1 MDPSLASN
9 APTPSRRVSQRQPL
23 ACREC
28 TKSKRKCSKTIPC
41 TRCRRLNLTCSR
53 EIVQLRRNTAP
64 HGAEIDFLHSLVAD
78 LDLLVAS
85 TPATSP
91 LPGIISRV
99 RSRIAHLRT
108 DDGAPRQQLVNTP
121 TPTPMPMP
129 MPMPTP
135 PSGRN
140 EGGHLERNPSLLT
153 AIEHLA
159 WGRDSAGCFPHLRCG
174 CQYGSSDAAHQ
185 LALHGSLPITATGYV
200 PNAPRVDMAS
210 AEKLIRFH
218 LCHMAWHHNCVHT
231 PTFLEQCEIFWKTG
245 RPVHP
250 LWMALYFSILSSTV
264 FAIRISARAQASA
277 DVDLDLVPP
286 ADELM
291 TAMVEALHTHHFL
304 EDMSLY
310 SVQAIVISTE
320 VAHNLGR
327 SQLNA
332 TLFNAAVRIA
342 ECLGLHR
349 IKDSSD
355 KSIPTEEIWIETVQR
370 EVGKRVWCQM
380 VIQDNFAIPFTDT
393 YSISPMQY
401 STVPHLNADDY
412 DLLEMPRTVPTVST
426 YTWVLRDIAVLM
438 PSLADGLGPMSQ
450 PRSRREQY
458 EHVLSVDN
466 RMRSVVKQIPSF
478 LLGRDAEKEAEIPW
492 LGIARR
498 SLAITAAEKII
509 MIHRPFLFL
518 SFQSPSYEYTR
529 RTCVAAAI
537 TILRE
542 HEMIINEGDF
552 FVWTHSAFCVTAAII
567 LCFQVSASSSTDP
580 ATNEFR
586 LAIWAARNRL
596 AAQTN
601 DVLAQRGVALI
612 DAIFSSEANPDLDFY
627 RAVAEFLRLSQSTP
641 KTSETTPVF
650 ADLSDP
656 HAIGT
661 DVGPALPIR
670 LDRSLD
676 DDDFETWF
684 NNIFYQIS
692 GEQTL

>member
-1 MDPSLASN
+1 MDQLA
-9 APTPSRRVSQRQPL
+9 ALDDPTPARRTSQRQPL

-41 TRCRRLNLTCSR
+41 TRCCRLNISCSR
-53 EIVQLRRNTAP
+53 EIVQLRRKTAP
-64 HGAEIDFLHSLVAD
+64 HGAEVDFLQSLVGD
-78 LDLLVAS
+78 LDRLSAS
-85 TPATSP
+85 TSATTQ
-91 LPGIISRV
+91 LPEIISKV
-99 RSRIAHLRT
+99 RSRIAHLRAP
-108 DDGAPRQQLVNTP
+108 DG
-121 TPTPMPMP
+121 
-129 MPMPTP
+129 TP
-135 PSGRN
+135 PPQPVKPLIPIPPPGRN
-140 EGGHLERNPSLLT
+140 ENGSHPEKNRSLLT
-153 AIEHLA
+153 AIEHLV

-174 CQYGSSDAAHQ
+174 CQYGISNATHQ
-185 LALHGSLPITATGYV
+185 LAPRGEIPSPIDTAYTA
-200 PNAPRVDMAS
+200 NAPWIDAGS

-231 PTFLEQCEIFWKTG
+231 PTLLDQCQEFWKTG

-264 FAIRISARAQASA
+264 FAIGISNKAKSFVE
-277 DVDLDLVPP
+277 VDLRTLPP

-291 TAMVEALHTHHFL
+291 TAMLQALHTHHFL

-349 IKDSSD
+349 IKDISD
-355 KSIPTEEIWIETVQR
+355 KPIPTEEVWAETVQR

-401 STVPHLNADDY
+401 STQPPLNADDY
-412 DLLEMPRTVPTVST
+412 DLVEMPRTVPTVST

-450 PRSRREQY
+450 PKPRREQY
-458 EHVLSVDN
+458 EHVLWLDSK
-466 RMRSVVKQIPSF
+466 MRSVVKGIPSF
-478 LLGRDAEKEAEIPW
+478 LLGGDPEKEAQIPW

-518 SFQSPSYEYTR
+518 SFQSPAYEYTR
-529 RTCVAAAI
+529 RTCVAAAM

-542 HEMIINEGDF
+542 HETIINEGDF

-567 LCFQVSASSSTDP
+567 LCFEFSASSSTDP
-580 ATNEFR
+580 STDQFR
-586 LAIWAARNRL
+586 LAILAARSRL
-596 AAQTN
+596 AAQPS

-612 DAIFSSEANPDLDFY
+612 DAIFSSEANADLDFY

-641 KTSETTPVF
+641 KASETSPVF
-650 ADLSDP
+650 AEISESHIVGP
-656 HAIGT
+656 P
-661 DVGPALPIR
+661 DVGTGLPMN
-670 LDRSLD
+670 LERSFQ
-676 DDDFETWF
+676 DDDFETWY
-684 NNIFYQIS
+684 NNIFYQLS
-692 GEQTL
+692 EEPTL

>member
-1 MDPSLASN
+1 SDA
-9 APTPSRRVSQRQPL
+9 APSRRVSQRQPL

-41 TRCRRLNLTCSR
+41 TRCRRLNLGCSR

-64 HGAEIDFLHSLVAD
+64 HGAEIDFLHSLVGD
-78 LDLLVAS
+78 LDLLSAS
-85 TPATSP
+85 MPATSQQ
-91 LPGIISRV
+91 LPEIISKV

-108 DDGAPRQQLVNTP
+108 HDGTPPQQEMKVP
-121 TPTPMPMP
+121 TPI
-129 MPMPTP
+129 P
-135 PSGRN
+135 PPGRN
-140 EGGHLERNPSLLT
+140 DGGHLEKNPSLLT

-174 CQYGSSDAAHQ
+174 CQYGSGDVAQQ
-185 LALHGSLPITATGYV
+185 LGLQGGSMLAMDTGSV
-200 PNAPRVDMAS
+200 LNAPRVDAFS

-231 PTFLEQCEIFWKTG
+231 PTFLEQCEVFWRTG

-250 LWMALYFSILSSTV
+250 LWMALYFSILSATV
-264 FAIRISARAQASA
+264 FAIRISTRAKASV
-277 DVDLDLVPP
+277 DVDLDTVPP
-286 ADELM
+286 ADELL
-291 TAMVEALHTHHFL
+291 TAMLEALHTHHFL

-355 KSIPTEEIWIETVQR
+355 NTIPTEEIWVETVQR

-393 YSISPMQY
+393 YSISPMHY
-401 STVPHLNADDY
+401 STRPHLNADDY
-412 DLLEMPRTVPTVST
+412 DLLEMPRTAATVST

-458 EHVLSVDN
+458 EHILSVDS
-466 RMRSVVKQIPSF
+466 RMRSVVKEIPSF
-478 LLGRDAEKEAEIPW
+478 LLGPDPEKEAEIPW

-518 SFQSPSYEYTR
+518 SFQSPAYEYTR
-529 RTCVAAAI
+529 RTCVAAAM

-542 HEMIINEGDF
+542 HETIINEGDF

-567 LCFQVSASSSTDP
+567 LCFQVSASSNTDP
-580 ATNEFR
+580 ATDQFR
-586 LAIWAARNRL
+586 MAIWAARSRL
-596 AAQTN
+596 AAQTS

-641 KTSETTPVF
+641 KTSETSPAF
-650 ADLSDP
+650 ADPEVHTSTPL
-656 HAIGT
+656 
-661 DVGPALPIR
+661 DVGPGLPFNF
-670 LDRSLD
+670 DRSLE

-684 NNIFYQIS
+684 NNIFYQ
-692 GEQTL
+692 LN